1 MTQINLSIKQKQT
14 YSIENK
20 LVVAKQGGVGG
31 RGWERDGMGV
41 KD

>member
-20 LVVAKQGGVGG
+20 LVVAKGEEA
-31 RGWERDGMGV
+31 WERDGMGV